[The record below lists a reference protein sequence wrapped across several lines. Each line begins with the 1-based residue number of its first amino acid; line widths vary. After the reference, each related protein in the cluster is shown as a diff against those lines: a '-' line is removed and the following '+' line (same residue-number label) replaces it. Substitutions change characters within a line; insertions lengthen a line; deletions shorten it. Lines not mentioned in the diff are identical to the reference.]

1 MPKYVF
7 VCSVCEKSESK
18 YVSRTTSQSTCSS
31 CKNVTERKLP
41 NIAQQQVN
49 ETIDQY
55 TGVKRD
61 QNHVENIKDR
71 RDEHYWNVEV
81 PRFVQHYSTETC
93 IENGWLVYNEKG
105 ELVINKP
112 PSKR

>member
-1 MPKYVF
+1 MPKYIF
-7 VCSVCEKSESK
+7 KCEKCEQLLEK
-18 YVSRTTSQSTCSS
+18 FVPKLVKDIPCSCGS
-31 CKNVTERKLP
+31 NAYRQLP

-49 ETIDQY
+49 ETVDTY

-61 QNHVENIKDR
+61 QNHVENIKER
-71 RDEHYWNVEV
+71 RDEHYWTVEV
-81 PRFVQHYSTETC
+81 PRLIQTMSTETC
-93 IENGWLVYNEKG
+93 IEQQWLVYNDKG

>member
-7 VCSVCEKSESK
+7 TCPTCGKSEQK
-18 YVSRTTSQSTCSS
+18 FTSVKTSELDCTCGA
-31 CKNVTERKLP
+31 KQKRQLP